1 MRDPTAE
8 LLVAMASVGLRP
20 KQIQWDGNFHRFP
33 GIGRDKGDA
42 GWLTAFVDQRGAV
55 FGDWRTKQQW
65 QWPGG
70 NQVWRESMRG
80 FEPLSAEEVA
90 EKKAATDEQRAKDA
104 AKATKA
110 IRSLWSRAKACTAH
124 PYLETKEIV
133 GARFLRWVPDLK
145 TGEPILLIPMF
156 NADGELMSLQ
166 RIWPDGTRKQMWQP
180 GGSVGLYN
188 TIGADRYK
196 TTKILYVCEGWATG
210 WSIHLATE
218 CAVIVAFF
226 DGGLKTVG
234 KIIKAK
240 YPDARIVMCADNDR
254 WSPVPRDGKNVNPGV
269 YAAREAAKE
278 LGADLAIPDFK
289 SLEGEPTDF
298 DDLRQLEGLDAVRKW
313 LDPKMAGQAV
323 TEAWD
328 TGEAK
333 EAAEREP
340 PLQPEWQPEAHDVL
354 PAVSDNPLDTLMPEM
369 SALAKVV
376 GEDGWTPEHVET
388 LANIRFAARELDVDG
403 PPPPTVDGMS
413 SPEALAALEAH
424 AKAYAP
430 RPDDAL
436 FEADGSPRG
445 LLMGDDW
452 RKKVPPVSWAV
463 EKWALAGTV
472 VFLAGRGATGK
483 TPLSIQLALAVA
495 SGRSE
500 VIPVAHDDS
509 EAPQLTRDVKPR
521 TAVVIGWESTD
532 EDMMRIR
539 AAIEKC
545 GGPSTADVGDRFK
558 FLPAGQRGIGPIW
571 APGKDGSGHVATR
584 ARPTDNGEKIMD
596 WLRSL
601 DDLGLVVFD
610 PVASC
615 FAADENS
622 RALVREFLDWLAAF
636 AANHPGRPLVLIVG
650 HPAKATA
657 GESADYSGTTDWRNA
672 CRAMWLL
679 RRQAA
684 TGYKKA
690 EADETK
696 HYMCLTLN
704 KLNAPGRQPISVPLA
719 SSRAAGL
726 GWRWKEAPT
735 VRDAVASYAE
745 VLGLTPAQ
753 RERAADEHRPPS
765 KTKKAQ
771 RYVSDRI
778 VDQLKGSPSLPLAAV
793 QSDYEAW
800 HLDTYDAKSEG
811 LLGKRAFNDAMKED
825 GRAPRIGQ
833 SKGVEYLNNASFADA
848 ENNQ

>member
-1 MRDPTAE
+1 MSQPSVFTRSPEWWKNAVGGEWTQSGGRWRGRCPVCPGRLELRAGGAGTYVSCYGQECSQGDIARAVDPDGGKPAPADPARHADVEKRRRAE
-8 LLVAMASVGLRP
+8 DQKRAVQLEAVRQRFADARPATVIPKYLTDKGYDWMPKGVRVDSDGITLVPMYRPGKVLFGAQELSKPGKPFVFGSQAGGTNTFVAPRSLDRIYIAEGVATAMA
-20 KQIQWDGNFHRFP
+20 
-33 GIGRDKGDA
+33 
-42 GWLTAFVDQRGAV
+42 
-55 FGDWRTKQQW
+55 
-65 QWPGG
+65 
-70 NQVWRESMRG
+70 
-80 FEPLSAEEVA
+80 VA
-90 EKKAATDEQRAKDA
+90 EAVQNHDMDGSVIAAFNCGNLGQVAKDTRAKLP
-104 AKATKA
+104 KA
-110 IRSLWSRAKACTAH
+110 
-124 PYLETKEIV
+124 EI
-133 GARFLRWVPDLK
+133 
-145 TGEPILLIPMF
+145 
-156 NADGELMSLQ
+156 
-166 RIWPDGTRKQMWQP
+166 
-180 GGSVGLYN
+180 
-188 TIGADRYK
+188 
-196 TTKILYVCEGWATG
+196 
-210 WSIHLATE
+210 
-218 CAVIVAFF
+218 
-226 DGGLKTVG
+226 
-234 KIIKAK
+234 IIA
-240 YPDARIVMCADNDR
+240 ADNDR
-254 WSPVPRDGKNVNPGV
+254 WTKGKPGTKGNPGV
-269 YAAREAAKE
+269 TKARAAAKACKGTVAIPE
-278 LGADLAIPDFK
+278 FADLDGK
-289 SLEGEPTDF
+289 PTDF
-298 DDLRQLEGLDAVRKW
+298 DDLRQREGLDMVRRW
-313 LDPKMAGQAV
+313 LDPKRADKAV

-328 TGEAK
+328 TDEAK

-472 VFLAGRGATGK
+472 VYLAGRGATGK

-636 AANHPGRPLVLIVG
+636 AANQPGRPLVLIVG